1 MSSTPAAPTAST
13 TVSAAG
19 LPTLAATEL
28 VSPMGLDPQDIP
40 WLISLIIQ
48 GNVSLLDHRLLTN
61 MNANVAVGPS
71 YILHTFLHDNLV
83 VAIKQYHQ
91 PKDVIHELHQ
101 LLVTPPNPFILKLHG
116 IVQLGKRGLTCLAT
130 EYHPIGSLRQYIAG
144 YRSQLSALH
153 QMQIIHDIISGL
165 ECLHQ
170 RGTLHMNLHSANVL
184 ISHDGIALLTDFGK
198 PNNRAE
204 VGMPPKPTVEQERTR
219 SLAAVFMAPEILA
232 SNSFSNLSEVYALGM
247 IMFELLTG
255 RVAFEKDLSS
265 PGLVSR
271 IMFGRQETIPVG
283 IIGSP
288 GLAYETLIKDCWT
301 LEPEKRPHLSIVKAR
316 LEEMMEQNRAQQ
328 RAQQD
333 FATEQFTHQQQ
344 QQQQQQP
351 QQTSESTVS
360 QFYSQQPLQQPHP
373 TQQHQI
379 AYSTTLSQPAPNV
392 YTKVVVTSNTG
403 RSSLTPASA
412 SMQGEPKEDRS
423 PVETWTIGFTPATV
437 AMDRDALP
445 LGTTPP
451 KNQALPAGTAA
462 SHAVSYVIAPST
474 AAPFDP
480 SPPIA
485 SNSNLTE
492 SPASSPTPSLQRQ
505 PSGHSSANV
514 TTYTSYSE
522 PSTLFDGEYPST
534 AFSTLN
540 KSTHQA
546 ESPKNGILP
555 HQQGFQLS
563 AQPLPDLKLSP
574 KLQPQ
579 QGQRQQ
585 PITRQQT
592 SPGAVRTNGRK
603 TAYPLPPGSIAP
615 RSSSMPSLTRPRV
628 QPTTSQDNTK
638 SLSETSMDA
647 TTPSSTVLSAPMSPV
662 SPLGLGESSHGG
674 VAASS
679 MDAFFQK
686 WSTMSSMPEVNSEY
700 TAEMSSRSMPLSTL
714 STDISSPD
722 ASKRDSGQSSAIF
735 EVYEAVI
742 VSSYFLSESTNS
754 ISSTQGLTERLRQIS
769 IDPPST
775 MDLPEPAASLD
786 SPSAARTQPEGSA
799 PAAVL
804 KITPAPVDKIT
815 PAPVAKITPAPIT
828 TLSPV
833 LTTKTTP
840 LSPSRNP
847 SPVPAAVTTA
857 PTPVRTLSPAP
868 TTRSASADPMSPL
881 SPVVASLSPTTEEKS
896 EWRIGRESVLI
907 LPVFPQPP
915 ATLHNRRISRLDPSM
930 PRHRPSGVF
939 RLSGLHEGLNASSMS
954 TDESGPRLSVGAGRT
969 SGGSLSQANHSLAHE
984 HLTRET
990 YHHITS
996 AEDVPSASR
1005 STDTFSAARSG
1016 DLEELQLFL
1025 EQALER
1031 VQPEAD
1037 PPVTAEM
1044 ILDEFEPTER
1054 LPVLCCAAVARK
1066 NKYQAL
1072 HMVLHAGANVE
1083 SRELRIGNTPLHLI
1097 CETAFFPPPPTTD
1110 FQEPTRYRPD
1120 EHGSQ
1125 MGLAGDLGEP
1135 TLQILPTDDH
1145 HAGAEGGG
1153 QSSIGEVIEDAD
1165 EMYADEQLALARVRE
1180 DAESILTILNNEDIS
1195 QEADEEGSSPMPHR
1209 LCQDGGNSNDGSGAF
1224 YKMRSQVLVKGGLE
1238 DQIRLLVLSGAP
1250 IDATNLRDET
1260 PLLMLLRYND
1270 YVSGLA
1276 TLLRL
1281 GADPTIVA
1289 PFGPGTMNH
1298 PDGGSTANMVA
1309 PKKLMRR
1316 NKTSKT
1322 SRFAMSRG
1330 GNAGAAEN
1338 GNGVTSMGGSGVG
1351 GSGVGSVGGSTRH
1364 SSRLIQPTVV
1374 GDHTLVM
1381 HGSALSHAAY
1391 YLRLQCVQY
1400 LLRHEVECSDPSN
1413 IERAIQACRL
1423 SVMVEANPSMIG
1435 LQTKILHVLEHEWSG
1450 EAGRVRRNQ
1459 VAERVLARRTKPAR
1473 SRVITVAMLIAAGE
1487 KTSEMAPMSPTMMT
1501 VSSPLALPRSAY
1513 SSGTVR
1519 PKSAF
1524 VPSPQH
1530 SNSTGVST
1538 AADGTMGAGGGA
1550 ISAPGAP
1557 RYATSPIP
1565 IGLTGSTT
1573 RGSNTRMTFS
1583 DLPPTPTLPLPPTPT
1598 PDILKRLGSPTLGS
1612 VSPTFPGRRAG
1623 NRTSTYAFTGYD
1635 ATADT
1640 DFKLAEP
1647 KAAAMESQAMELL
1660 STTIEDEKKIV
1671 TYRWLS
1677 RSMGVNVNVAKH
1689 WMQAYL
1695 DSGKQGPISATYY
1708 LSWSDPS
1715 TGHQTVSLV
1724 SSQELEGYHI
1734 YSLEPAP
1741 LQDKELLTVSNAEAR
1756 ELQEGKDV
1764 NIYRCVQN
1772 NRVTR
1777 SATTIVRKPPP
1788 ATTTASAVP
1797 AKAAA
1802 QPGLS
1807 GSKPGLTSVSNQA
1820 DAALAP
1826 SDSNKPAAAAAP
1838 SAPAKPTKAAPS
1850 GTLANFFNR
1859 APAKKDAEKTDSAAP
1874 STPTPTAT
1882 KLAKPR
1888 SIFDQLQAQQ
1898 PKRKAD
1904 EMSESNSA
1912 AMAVDKKSD
1921 AAMATATAAVETV
1934 DVEEVDSEEERDRRL
1949 ARLSRK
1955 TGGATTT
1962 SKESAH
1968 PSKAAKEE
1976 MGADLEAI
1984 RRKRRSAKR
1993 LAMEDDE
2000 DDEGEDE
2007 DEDDKGIRGAATGK
2021 RRTSLMEEED
2031 EDVVV
2036 RHDTADDEEKEAH
2049 RIALENMMLM
2059 DDDHVTPAQ
2068 ASAQPVDIED
2078 EDMPMAEPEPAPKAL
2093 FATTTSVDGQPGRR
2107 RGTRPVTK
2115 RKTFMNDR
2123 GYMVTKEVVEMEEF
2137 SEDEAPLPT
2146 PPPPKVPVE
2155 APKPAARSDSTANSK
2170 GGNSKGAAAPGG
2182 GPTPTAGKKKVGG
2195 NQSLLNFFSKK

>member
-48 GNVSLLDHRLLTN
+48 GN
-61 MNANVAVGPS
+61 
-71 YILHTFLHDNLV
+71 
-83 VAIKQYHQ
+83 
-91 PKDVIHELHQ
+91 LHQ

-540 KSTHQA
+540 KSTHQV

-722 ASKRDSGQSSAIF
+722 VSKRNSGQSSAIL

-786 SPSAARTQPEGSA
+786 SPSAVRTQPEGSA

-815 PAPVAKITPAPIT
+815 PTPVAKITPAPIT
-828 TLSPV
+828 TFCC
-833 LTTKTTP
+833 
-840 LSPSRNP
+840 NDG
-847 SPVPAAVTTA
+847 AN
-857 PTPVRTLSPAP
+857 
-868 TTRSASADPMSPL
+868 ASQESF
-881 SPVVASLSPTTEEKS
+881 ASSNYQE
-896 EWRIGRESVLI
+896 
-907 LPVFPQPP
+907 
-915 ATLHNRRISRLDPSM
+915 RISRSDVASVSRCCLIVANDGGKI
-930 PRHRPSGVF
+930 RVAHRPRVSAYPPSV
-939 RLSGLHEGLNASSMS
+939 SAASSDS
-954 TDESGPRLSVGAGRT
+954 PQSKDLEAGPIDAKTQTIWRFQIVWPPRRPQCIQHVYRRVWASSLCGRW
-969 SGGSLSQANHSLAHE
+969 SHLSLAHE

-1125 MGLAGDLGEP
+1125 MGPAGDLGEP

-1165 EMYADEQLALARVRE
+1165 GIYADEQLALARVRE

-1473 SRVITVAMLIAAGE
+1473 SRVITVAMLVAAGE

-1530 SNSTGVST
+1530 SNGTGVST

-1550 ISAPGAP
+1550 TSAPGAP

-1647 KAAAMESQAMELL
+1647 KG
-1660 STTIEDEKKIV
+1660 IF
-1671 TYRWLS
+1671 
-1677 RSMGVNVNVAKH
+1677 
-1689 WMQAYL
+1689 
-1695 DSGKQGPISATYY
+1695 
-1708 LSWSDPS
+1708 
-1715 TGHQTVSLV
+1715 
-1724 SSQELEGYHI
+1724 
-1734 YSLEPAP
+1734 
-1741 LQDKELLTVSNAEAR
+1741 
-1756 ELQEGKDV
+1756 
-1764 NIYRCVQN
+1764 
-1772 NRVTR
+1772 
-1777 SATTIVRKPPP
+1777 RK
-1788 ATTTASAVP
+1788 
-1797 AKAAA
+1797 
-1802 QPGLS
+1802 L
-1807 GSKPGLTSVSNQA
+1807 
-1820 DAALAP
+1820 
-1826 SDSNKPAAAAAP
+1826 
-1838 SAPAKPTKAAPS
+1838 
-1850 GTLANFFNR
+1850 
-1859 APAKKDAEKTDSAAP
+1859 
-1874 STPTPTAT
+1874 
-1882 KLAKPR
+1882 
-1888 SIFDQLQAQQ
+1888 
-1898 PKRKAD
+1898 RK
-1904 EMSESNSA
+1904 
-1912 AMAVDKKSD
+1912 
-1921 AAMATATAAVETV
+1921 
-1934 DVEEVDSEEERDRRL
+1934 
-1949 ARLSRK
+1949 
-1955 TGGATTT
+1955 
-1962 SKESAH
+1962 
-1968 PSKAAKEE
+1968 
-1976 MGADLEAI
+1976 
-1984 RRKRRSAKR
+1984 
-1993 LAMEDDE
+1993 
-2000 DDEGEDE
+2000 
-2007 DEDDKGIRGAATGK
+2007 
-2021 RRTSLMEEED
+2021 
-2031 EDVVV
+2031 
-2036 RHDTADDEEKEAH
+2036 
-2049 RIALENMMLM
+2049 
-2059 DDDHVTPAQ
+2059 
-2068 ASAQPVDIED
+2068 
-2078 EDMPMAEPEPAPKAL
+2078 
-2093 FATTTSVDGQPGRR
+2093 
-2107 RGTRPVTK
+2107 
-2115 RKTFMNDR
+2115 
-2123 GYMVTKEVVEMEEF
+2123 
-2137 SEDEAPLPT
+2137 
-2146 PPPPKVPVE
+2146 
-2155 APKPAARSDSTANSK
+2155 
-2170 GGNSKGAAAPGG
+2170 
-2182 GPTPTAGKKKVGG
+2182 
-2195 NQSLLNFFSKK
+2195 